1 MFVSHFTITISLV
14 NNFIDPLMF
23 ALYTKLAMIIS
34 SGFSQLKE
42 HVQAVNEAI
51 GQAVIGLKNV
61 PVSLAIIFTS
71 TEFAHP
77 LVLKA
82 ANNLLGG
89 IPILGCS
96 SQMIL
101 TDQGVFK
108 YGFAVLLISLTQQTF
123 FNINAVKNIK
133 PDTSLSSGEEL
144 ANKLLYGFKNV
155 RRSLSIIFSD
165 SLITGGTNLI
175 NGLQENL
182 GRSFPLVGAS
192 PSDDFANQKTFQ
204 YVNNELLS
212 ESCSGIIFGGKF
224 NFGFGIKH
232 GWLALGKIR
241 TVTTSEGNLI
251 KEIDGLPAVKLYE
264 EYLAKDTMEL
274 AKELRRIST
283 SYPIGIYLQGEKEY
297 LLRNIISIK
306 DDGSLIT
313 QGNVPQNSRIRLMIS
328 TEDSRLKA
336 AITASEEAK
345 RNFGMEKIKFVMI
358 FDSAARLT
366 LLGRQ
371 KSIEIGVIKEVFG
384 KDTPLIGICTNG
396 EQAPLKSINYLGQTY
411 LHNQSINIL
420 AIGDQ

>member
-1 MFVSHFTITISLV
+1 MFVSHFTIIISLV
-14 NNFIDPLMF
+14 NNFIDPPIF
-23 ALYTKLAMIIS
+23 ALYTKLGMIIS
-34 SGFSQLKE
+34 FGFSQLKE
-42 HVQAVNEAI
+42 HVQAANEAI
-51 GQAVIGLKNV
+51 GQAIVGLKNAQA
-61 PVSLAIIFTS
+61 SLALIFTS

-77 LVLKA
+77 LVLTA
-82 ANNLLGG
+82 ANNLLGE

-101 TDQGVFK
+101 TTQGAFK
-108 YGFAVLLISLTQQTF
+108 YGFAILLISLSQQTF
-123 FNINAVKNIK
+123 FNIGAVKNVNK
-133 PDTSLSSGEEL
+133 NTSLSSGEEL

-165 SLITGGTNLI
+165 KLITDGINLI

-182 GRSFPLVGAS
+182 GRSFPLIGAS
-192 PSDDFANQKTFQ
+192 SSDDFGNQKTFQ
-204 YVNNELLS
+204 YVNSELLS
-212 ESCSGIIFGGKF
+212 ESCSGIIFGGKC

-241 TVTTSEGNLI
+241 TVTAASGNII
-251 KEIDGLPAVKLYE
+251 KEIDGSPAVKLYE
-264 EYLAKDTMEL
+264 DYLAKDTMEL
-274 AKELRRIST
+274 AKELRRISI

-306 DDGSLIT
+306 DDGSLVT
-313 QGNVPQNSRIRLMIS
+313 QGDVPQNSKIRLMIS

-336 AITASEEAK
+336 AIAASEEAK
-345 RNFGMEKIKFVMI
+345 RNFGVEKIKFVMV
-358 FDSAARLT
+358 FDSAARLA

-371 KSIEIGVIKEVFG
+371 NNIELGVIREVFG
-384 KDTPLIGICTNG
+384 KDTPLIGISTNG